1 MKGAIVQCIGD
12 LVKSNFGND
21 KWEMTLETAG
31 MSKTSFFTP
40 IQNVDDE
47 KVMKIIGSVCKVANI
62 SSAQAADAFGDYWV
76 NVYAPKL
83 YGSYFKGANNSKEL
97 LLKMDDIHDK
107 VTKNIPNALPPRFE
121 YEWKNDKTL
130 ILKYKSK
137 RGLIDILLGLVKGVG
152 KYYKEDLKVTKISND
167 KLQVIFPH

>member
-21 KWEMTLETAG
+21 KWEKTLETAG

-47 KVMKIIGSVCKVANI
+47 KVMKIIESVCKVANI
-62 SSAQAADAFGDYWV
+62 SHAQASDAFGDYWV

-83 YGSYFKGANNSKEL
+83 YGSYFKGANTSKEL

>member
-21 KWEMTLETAG
+21 KWEKTLETAG
-31 MSKTSFFTP
+31 ISKTSFFTP

-47 KVMKIIGSVCKVANI
+47 KVMKIIESVCKVANI
-62 SSAQAADAFGDYWV
+62 SPAQASDAFGDYWV

-83 YGSYFKGANNSKEL
+83 YGSYFKGANTSKEL

>member
-1 MKGAIVQCIGD
+1 M
-12 LVKSNFGND
+12 L
-21 KWEMTLETAG
+21 L
-31 MSKTSFFTP
+31 
-40 IQNVDDE
+40 
-47 KVMKIIGSVCKVANI
+47 
-62 SSAQAADAFGDYWV
+62 
-76 NVYAPKL
+76 KL

>member
-21 KWEMTLETAG
+21 KWEKTLETAG
-31 MSKTSFFTP
+31 ISKTSFFTP

-47 KVMKIIGSVCKVANI
+47 KVMKIIESVCKVANI
-62 SSAQAADAFGDYWV
+62 SPAQASDAFGDYWV

-83 YGSYFKGANNSKEL
+83 YGSYFKGANTSKEL

-137 RGLIDILLGLVKGVG
+137 RGLIGILLGLVKGVG